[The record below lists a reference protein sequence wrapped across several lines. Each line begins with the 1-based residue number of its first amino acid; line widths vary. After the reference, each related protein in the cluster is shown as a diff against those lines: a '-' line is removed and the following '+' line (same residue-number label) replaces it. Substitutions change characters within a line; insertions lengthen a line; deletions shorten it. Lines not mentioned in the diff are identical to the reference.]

1 MHLLMSVNFLCVI
14 MLISTLITRYGK
26 LYCSAFTHNLPSI
39 ATPSR
44 KARLNHT
51 RHQTLLR
58 RYASKDTTTE
68 NCPLKFALGP
78 YTAAEIESST
88 IERVANDDEFLSK
101 LQKSIIYWKSNRYTS
116 AWISVPVSRAR
127 LVEQLSDNDGPFRF
141 VLHHTNSTQQTIV
154 MKKWLNEAKEDAIPP
169 FATHQVGCAGFVLND
184 SNELLL
190 IKEWSGPLS
199 PTGRTQSKQW
209 KLPGG
214 LLDAGESLEEA
225 TVREVYEETG
235 VPCDFE
241 GVLSFWH
248 RHGLKWG
255 KSDLY
260 YVCLLKPRSLQ
271 LNICPVEVSD
281 ARWMHV
287 DDFLQTEDH
296 PLITH
301 VLEQA
306 FLLEKCQTI
315 GKDWKKRLAPQSKMV
330 TGSVQWPGRNPY
342 PTYTS
347 VATKGDS

>member
-1 MHLLMSVNFLCVI
+1 MSVNFLCVI
-14 MLISTLITRYGK
+14 MLISTLVPRYGK
-26 LYCSAFTHNLPSI
+26 IYCSAFTSNLRSI
-39 ATPSR
+39 ARSVRSDLTQ
-44 KARLNHT
+44 H
-51 RHQTLLR
+51 HTLLP
-58 RYASKDTTTE
+58 RYASQDVATDQ
-68 NCPLKFALGP
+68 CPLKFELGP
-78 YTAAEIESST
+78 YTAAEIEPST
-88 IERVANDDEFLSK
+88 IERVANDDEFLNK
-101 LQKSIIYWKSNRYTS
+101 LQQSISYWKSNEYTS
-116 AWISVPVSRAR
+116 AWISVPVNRAR
-127 LVEQLSDNDGPFRF
+127 LVEQLSDGNGPFGF
-141 VLHHTNSTQQTIV
+141 DLHHANSTQQTIV
-154 MKKWLNEAKEDAIPP
+154 MKKWLNEAKEDLIPP

-184 SNELLL
+184 NNELLL

-199 PTGRTQSKQW
+199 ATGRTPSKQW

-255 KSDLY
+255 TSDLY

-306 FLLEKCQTI
+306 FLLDKSQAI
-315 GKDWKKRLAPQSKMV
+315 DKDSRKRLEPKAKMAS
-330 TGSVQWPGRNPY
+330 GSVQWPGRNPY

-347 VATKGDS
+347 VVTKREK